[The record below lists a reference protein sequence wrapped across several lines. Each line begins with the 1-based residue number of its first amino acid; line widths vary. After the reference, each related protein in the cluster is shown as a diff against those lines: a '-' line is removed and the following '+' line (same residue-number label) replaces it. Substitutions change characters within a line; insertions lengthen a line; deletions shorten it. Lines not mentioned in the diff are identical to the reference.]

1 MNFGI
6 SWRRQSS
13 GEMADGVGVLILVR
27 PSLGLGAAS
36 GLRSD
41 LSLLEI
47 EKFQDKATTGDGN
60 EDDEDDID
68 EAAEL

>member
-1 MNFGI
+1 
-6 SWRRQSS
+6 
-13 GEMADGVGVLILVR
+13 MADGVGVLILVR